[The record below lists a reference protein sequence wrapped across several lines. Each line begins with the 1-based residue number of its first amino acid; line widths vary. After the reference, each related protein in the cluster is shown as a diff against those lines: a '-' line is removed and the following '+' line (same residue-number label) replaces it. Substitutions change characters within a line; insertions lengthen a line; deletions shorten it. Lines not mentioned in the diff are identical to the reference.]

1 MMEHPVF
8 ANAQEEPPVPSQ
20 QIRRARMNF
29 LLKVCGVPEEMILDT
44 TWAEWQDVHGWNV
57 MHFLAEGLNT
67 QYLEPDDYAALEV
80 DTFVWRFVRRGGD
93 LNARV
98 EPGPRAAGK
107 TPLLMLC
114 QVQTSKAA
122 RTESHERDVAG
133 LAECLLKYG
142 ASPTKCMG
150 HGNGRAP
157 LHHALAHGRRLVVA
171 AFIRYGAS
179 PYDMDDQGDT
189 TVEVASRNHTVAGR
203 QNLQDAIS
211 MFDARPRASSG
222 ARASG
227 PPPKRARQI
236 DDVDL

>member
-1 MMEHPVF
+1 M
-8 ANAQEEPPVPSQ
+8 PPQ

-29 LLKVCGVPEEMILDT
+29 LLKVCGVPEEMIFDS

-57 MHFLAEGLNT
+57 MHFLAESLNK
-67 QYLEPDDYAALEV
+67 QYLDPDEYANLEV

-98 EPGPRAAGK
+98 VPGPRAAGK
-107 TPLLMLC
+107 TPLLMIV

-157 LHHALAHGRRLVVA
+157 LSHALAHGRMMVVA

-179 PYDMDDQGDT
+179 PYDVDDQGDT
-189 TVEVASRNHTVAGR
+189 TVEVASRNHTAAGR

-211 MFDARPRASSG
+211 MFDARPRASYG

-227 PPPKRARQI
+227 PSPKRARQMEDI
-236 DDVDL
+236 DL